1 MPTESSTFGATLGE
15 STTSGNFSPTTDE
28 NSSLENLAT
37 EINEN
42 FKSTQSPIS
51 GQFTTTTGP
60 SVENEFSTFKTGVSY
75 QTTPQYT
82 TDESPKDAAGVST
95 EIPSTTAFASTSRS
109 TFSTEYPE
117 SMHSSTQLDLFN
129 QFSTTG
135 APEVASTTE
144 FRPSVTT
151 ETEPDLSSQTMIS
164 QFESSTSQSQSTTT
178 VPLVSTTFASGIEN
192 QTVNIDEK
200 DYDDSEKIEIPP
212 FEIDLFD
219 NPSSSTT
226 EPNLLTSTSGSAE
239 EMTTIAF
246 DRFTTPSGSSE
257 EVTQADD
264 DDRFDISQ
272 GGGCDNDNDCPDYE
286 ACKENICVNP
296 CLKPKA
302 ACALNARCSV
312 ANHTV
317 QCTCP
322 PGQLGDAHVDCR
334 RGITQY

>member
-1 MPTESSTFGATLGE
+1 
-15 STTSGNFSPTTDE
+15 
-28 NSSLENLAT
+28 LENLAT
-37 EINEN
+37 EINES

-51 GQFTTTTGP
+51 GQFSTTTGP
-60 SVENEFSTFKTGVSY
+60 TGGQEFTTFKSGVSY
-75 QTTPQYT
+75 QTTSQIT
-82 TDESPKDAAGVST
+82 TDESPKDVGGVST
-95 EIPSTTAFASTSRS
+95 EFASTTAFTSTSRS
-109 TFSTEYPE
+109 TFSTESPE
-117 SMHSSTQLDLFN
+117 SMHSSTQQSDLFN
-129 QFSTTG
+129 QFSTSG

-178 VPLVSTTFASGIEN
+178 VPLVSTTFSSGIEN
-192 QTVNIDEK
+192 QTVNNIKNDGN
-200 DYDDSEKIEIPP
+200 DYDDLEKPDIEVPP
-212 FEIDLFD
+212 FEIDLFA

-226 EPNLLTSTSGSAE
+226 EPNILTSTYGSAE
-239 EMTTIAF
+239 EMTTIGF
-246 DRFTTPSGSSE
+246 DRLTTPSGSSE
-257 EVTQADD
+257 EVTQGDG

-272 GGGCDNDNDCPDYE
+272 GGGCDSDNDCVDYE